1 MNDEQLL
8 RYSRHLLLEEIDVA
22 GQEKL
27 LSSHVLVIGAGGLGS
42 AAAPYLAAAGVGH
55 ITLMDHDAVELTNLQ
70 RQIMHTESSIG
81 KSKVDSGKDFL
92 QRLNSSI
99 QIETIQAKASS
110 SLLDELL
117 HSVNIVLDCTDNFLT
132 RHLINASCVKHQI
145 PLVSG
150 SALKFDGQISV
161 FDPRNP
167 DSPCYACIF
176 SPDEQFEEVSCS
188 SMGIFSPLVGIIGA
202 MQAAQALQVLIGFGN
217 SLVGRMLLWNGRNTQ
232 IDEIRISR
240 NSACSVCGQAHYEL
254 RQQSL

>member
-8 RYSRHLLLEEIDVA
+8 RYSRHLLLEEIDVV

-27 LSSHVLVIGAGGLGS
+27 LNSHILVIGAGGLGS
-42 AAAPYLAAAGVGH
+42 AAAPYLAAAGVGN

-70 RQIMHTESSIG
+70 RQIMHTEHSIG
-81 KSKVDSGKDFL
+81 KSKVDSGKEFL
-92 QRLNSSI
+92 QHLNSSI
-99 QIETIQAKASS
+99 QIETIQAKATA

-117 HSVNIVLDCTDNFLT
+117 PSVDIVLDCTDNFST
-132 RHLINASCVKHQI
+132 RHLINAACVKNQI

-150 SALKFDGQISV
+150 SALKFDGQVSV

-167 DSPCYACIF
+167 SSPCYACIF
-176 SPDEQFEEVSCS
+176 SPDEQLEEVSCS

-202 MQAAQALQVLIGFGN
+202 MQAAQALQVLIGFGE
-217 SLVGRMLLWNGRNTQ
+217 SLVGRMLLWNGRTTQ

-240 NSACSVCGQAHYEL
+240 NSECSVCGKAH
-254 RQQSL
+254 

>member
-8 RYSRHLLLEEIDVA
+8 RYSRHLLLEEIDVV

-27 LSSHVLVIGAGGLGS
+27 LNAHVLVVGAGGLGS

-70 RQIMHTESSIG
+70 RQIMHAESSVG
-81 KSKVDSGKDFL
+81 KSKVASGKEFL
-92 QRLNSSI
+92 ERLNSTI
-99 QIETIQAKASS
+99 QIETIQAKATN

-117 HSVNIVLDCTDNFLT
+117 PSVDVVLDCTDNFST
-132 RHLINASCVKHQI
+132 RHLINAACVKSKT

-150 SALKFDGQISV
+150 SALKFDGQVSV

-167 DSPCYACIF
+167 KSPCYACIF

-202 MQAAQALQVLIGFGN
+202 MQAAQALQVLIGFGET
-217 SLVGRMLLWNGRNTQ
+217 LVGRMLLWNGRTTQ

-240 NSACSVCGQAHYEL
+240 NGECSVCSSEH
-254 RQQSL
+254 

>member
-8 RYSRHLLLEEIDVA
+8 RYSRHLLLEEIDVV

-27 LSSHVLVIGAGGLGS
+27 LNAHVLVIGAGGLGS
-42 AAAPYLAAAGVGH
+42 AAAPYLAAAGVGN
-55 ITLMDHDAVELTNLQ
+55 ITLMDHDTVELTNLQ
-70 RQIMHTESSIG
+70 RQIMHAESSIG
-81 KSKVDSGKDFL
+81 KSKVSSGKEFL
-92 QRLNSSI
+92 QGLNSSI
-99 QIETIQAKASS
+99 QVDTIQAKATT

-117 HSVNIVLDCTDNFLT
+117 PSVDVVLDCTDNFST
-132 RHLINASCVKHQI
+132 RHLINAACVKNKI

-150 SALKFDGQISV
+150 SALKFDGQVSV

-167 DSPCYACIF
+167 SSPCYACIF

-202 MQAAQALQVLIGFGN
+202 MQAAQALQVLIGFGEP
-217 SLVGRMLLWNGRNTQ
+217 LVGRMLLWNGRTTQ

-240 NSACSVCGQAHYEL
+240 NSECSVCSSNH
-254 RQQSL
+254 

>member
-8 RYSRHLLLEEIDVA
+8 RYSRHLLLEEIDVV

-27 LSSHVLVIGAGGLGS
+27 LNAHVLVIGAGGLGS
-42 AAAPYLAAAGVGH
+42 AAAPYLTTAGVGH
-55 ITLMDHDAVELTNLQ
+55 ITLMDHDVVELTNLQ
-70 RQIMHTESSIG
+70 RQIMHAESSIG
-81 KSKVDSGKDFL
+81 KSKVASGKAFL
-92 QRLNSSI
+92 ERINSTI
-99 QIETIQAKASS
+99 QIETIQAKATS

-117 HSVNIVLDCTDNFLT
+117 PSVDVVLDCTDNFAT
-132 RHLINASCVKHQI
+132 RHLINAACVKNKT

-150 SALKFDGQISV
+150 SALKFDGQISA

-167 DSPCYACIF
+167 QSPCYACIF

-202 MQAAQALQVLIGFGN
+202 MQAAQALQLLIGFGET
-217 SLVGRMLLWNGRNTQ
+217 LVGRMLLWSGRTTQ

-240 NSACSVCGQAHYEL
+240 NDECSVCGSAN
-254 RQQSL
+254 

>member
-27 LSSHVLVIGAGGLGS
+27 LHSHVLVIGAGGLGS
-42 AAAPYLAAAGVGH
+42 AATPYLAAAGVGN
-55 ITLMDHDAVELTNLQ
+55 ITLLDHDQVELTNLQ
-70 RQIMHTESSIG
+70 RQIMHTENSVG
-81 KSKVDSGKDFL
+81 KSKVDSGKQFL
-92 QRLNSSI
+92 EQLNSDVH
-99 QIETIQAKASS
+99 IETIQAKATT

-117 HSVNIVLDCTDNFLT
+117 PSVDIVLDCTDNFST

-150 SALKFDGQISV
+150 SALRFDGQLSV
-161 FDPRNP
+161 FDPRKVS
-167 DSPCYACIF
+167 SPCYACIF

-202 MQAAQALQVLIGFGN
+202 MQAAQALQVLISFGEP
-217 SLVGRMLLWNGRNTQ
+217 LVGRMLLWNARTTQ
-232 IDEIRISR
+232 IDEFKVSR
-240 NSACSVCGQAHYEL
+240 NPECPVCGKAH
-254 RQQSL
+254 